1 MARLHSMRAVQGY
14 HSVYLLC
21 FYLGAGADRTDPP
34 LDVLFGPDHGGLAA
48 HAATA
53 DADLLLGFAAGTV
66 TQVGRGAA
74 EARRSFL
81 WMYQSCTRAMDTTL
95 AQLASWGCRRLLGR
109 GSPRRCVYTSDLLLC
124 N

>member
-1 MARLHSMRAVQGY
+1 MHALQGF
-14 HSVYLLC
+14 LC
-21 FYLGAGADRTDPP
+21 FCVSLHFLAAGADRTDPP

-74 EARRSFL
+74 EARPQPVEVCGCCEAAHVLSIPTRS
-81 WMYQSCTRAMDTTL
+81 
-95 AQLASWGCRRLLGR
+95 SWQAGVGGGCFAEARLG
-109 GSPRRCVYTSDLLLC
+109 GVSTPQTC
-124 N
+124 